1 MINSTE
7 IRPVLQDLS
16 FINKL
21 NEKSEHKATVK
32 KKKKKKK
39 KRISA
44 LKKQKKLRL
53 LLKTYLHKMVV

>member
-32 KKKKKKK
+32 KKKKK
-39 KRISA
+39 RISA